1 MIVDYT
7 LRMDAINFTEK
18 YNWNKTL
25 VEKIPIS
32 GSRGQSASVYVYV
45 GNLKAEHG
53 IQGKDATKQKGWIL
67 SFYS

>member
-7 LRMDAINFTEK
+7 LRMDTMNFTEK

-32 GSRGQSASVYVYV
+32 GSRGQSASVYV
-45 GNLKAEHG
+45 GNLKVECE
-53 IQGKDATKQKGWIL
+53 IQWKNATKQKGWIL